1 VGGVALTDR
10 QRTEQRV
17 QTLCLVV
24 LTTLA
29 VGAALRWLAPVMIP
43 FVLAVAFAFIL
54 APLIDFQV
62 TRLRMPRGAAISV
75 ALLLAFLAFGGV
87 ATLVSASLGELAANA
102 AGYQRK
108 AADLLNRVTMML
120 PLEHLGIDAAAVS
133 ADFAKYSVGVLG
145 NMLLGTTNAILDI
158 LSNGLLVLIFV
169 VFLLLGSGSRPQRP
183 DSTWSQIEAP
193 IKRFLVTKG
202 AISAATGA
210 LVGSVLS
217 LLGVDLALVFGL
229 FAFLLNF
236 IPSIGSVIAT
246 LLPLPVVIASPGLS
260 PTAAVLAIAIPGVL
274 QFSIGNIIEPKIM
287 GESLD
292 LHPVVILLNLMIWGM
307 LWGIVGMLLSTP
319 ILVVIKILCEKFEG
333 TRPLAAVLAGR
344 IEGLSA

>member
-1 VGGVALTDR
+1 
-10 QRTEQRV
+10 
-17 QTLCLVV
+17 
-24 LTTLA
+24 
-29 VGAALRWLAPVMIP
+29 MIP

-54 APLIDFQV
+54 APLIDLQV
-62 TRLRMPRGAAISV
+62 ARLRIPRAAAIS
-75 ALLLAFLAFGGV
+75 ATLLLAFLLFGGV
-87 ATLVSASLGELAANA
+87 ASLISASVGELAANA

-108 AADLLNRVTMML
+108 ATELLNQATMAL
-120 PLEHLGIDAAAVS
+120 PLEHVGIDEAEVS
-133 ADFAKYSVGVLG
+133 SNFAKYSVGVLG
-145 NMLLGTTNAILDI
+145 KMLLGTTNAIVDL

-169 VFLLLGSGSRPQRP
+169 VFLLLGSGGRPRAP
-183 DSTWSQIEAP
+183 TSTWTAIETP

-202 AISAATGA
+202 IISAATGA
-210 LVGSVLS
+210 MVGSVLS

-246 LLPLPVVIASPGLS
+246 LLPLPVVIASPGIS
-260 PTAAVLAIAIPGVL
+260 PTAAVLAIAIPGVI
-274 QFSIGNIIEPKIM
+274 QFSIGNIIEPKVM

-319 ILVVIKILCEKFEG
+319 ILVVIKILCERFEG
-333 TRPLAAVLAGR
+333 TRWLAAVLAGR
-344 IEGLSA
+344 IEGFGA